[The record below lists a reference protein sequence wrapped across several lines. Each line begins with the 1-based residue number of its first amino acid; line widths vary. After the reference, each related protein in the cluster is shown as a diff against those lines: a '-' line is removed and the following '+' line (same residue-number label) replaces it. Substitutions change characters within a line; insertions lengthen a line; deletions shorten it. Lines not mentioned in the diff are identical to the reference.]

1 MASAFPSRGVGDP
14 AARLAVRDLGMGAL
28 GPGGE
33 VGSGIAVAVG
43 PIHFCNLDC
52 GDEVLAARLRARPAW
67 RAWSEERIV
76 EHQRFAAHL
85 RASVRP
91 TFDTGVLDADEVAD
105 RIARWIQRLLAAVDR

>member
-1 MASAFPSRGVGDP
+1 VTRPPAWRSGTWAWERSAQ
-14 AARLAVRDLGMGAL
+14 AARLAAAF
-28 GPGGE
+28 
-33 VGSGIAVAVG
+33 AVAVG